1 MSIDH
6 YKNDQGPIVITGL
19 GTFVTTSQNLELS
32 VSAIKKIYNINL
44 TPVMTPGANDVLGV
58 NETVASDGT
67 ITVDAD
73 GDITIVRPA
82 SGTSALKFHYRI
94 EGTS

>member
-6 YKNDQGPIVITGL
+6 YKVDQGPIVITGL

-32 VSAIKKIYNINL
+32 VRGLQIINNVHL
-44 TPVMTPGANDVLGV
+44 TPVSTPNANDVLGV
-58 NETVASDGT
+58 NETVASDGS